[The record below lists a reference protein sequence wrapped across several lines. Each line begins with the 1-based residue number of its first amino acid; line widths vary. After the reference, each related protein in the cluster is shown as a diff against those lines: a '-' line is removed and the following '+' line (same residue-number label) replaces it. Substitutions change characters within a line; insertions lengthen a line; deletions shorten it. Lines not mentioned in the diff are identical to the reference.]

1 MFYPWLCPLPLF
13 PLDVFVKV
21 GGRVTTEMMVLIE
34 VLQQIRNNHTH
45 KTFVEQLRP
54 SLDDMTDAVRDLL
67 RETRGHVCAFA
78 ACPEFLRGCVA
89 MMRKL
94 TLRGG
99 NAHVKHHH
107 HHHHRHHHHR
117 HASRYDPIT
126 PTRMSDAD
134 LDVEMMAMINNND
147 DDDSVSDSDSDS
159 DNDSGNEDGD
169 NDDSDANDDSEVGEI
184 NDSDIDDVMVTLDG
198 DDNRFDGMRG
208 GKGKDEGEDE
218 SERNDL
224 EKAASILLANAPTA
238 ASTAA
243 AATGVATTVGT
254 TNITINS
261 SHIDSVVPAVTNDS
275 SIGILQANNEHDA
288 EHGPLLRLQR
298 ARTGLLEGYRRTR
311 ELFVF
316 PKTPSTTPQTSRKQ
330 DISSDNYRASAR
342 GSVRTSTRA
351 GFLR

>member
-1 MFYPWLCPLPLF
+1 M
-13 PLDVFVKV
+13 KV

-54 SLDDMTDAVRDLL
+54 SLDDMTDTVRDLL

-78 ACPEFLRGCVA
+78 ACPEYLRGCLA
-89 MMRKL
+89 MLRKRSF
-94 TLRGG
+94 RGT

-126 PTRMSDAD
+126 PTRLSNAD